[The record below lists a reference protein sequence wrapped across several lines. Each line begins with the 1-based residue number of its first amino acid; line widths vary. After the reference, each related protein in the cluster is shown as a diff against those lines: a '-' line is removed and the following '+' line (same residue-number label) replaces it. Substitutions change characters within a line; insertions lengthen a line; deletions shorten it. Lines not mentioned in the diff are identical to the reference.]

1 MSYYPP
7 YSGAPGYPPQQP
19 SYPPQQQYP
28 YACLS
33 LCSIEKVPDNLTMF
47 LIADK

>member
-7 YSGAPGYPPQQP
+7 YSGASGYPPQQP

-28 YACLS
+28 YAYPFALLRMYPES
-33 LCSIEKVPDNLTMF
+33 LTTI
-47 LIADK
+47 